1 VNPTLTINRMDSPTF
16 KSAAYI
22 SIIGETD
29 YHAVRSAGREA
40 PAIRVIC
47 QNSGQVQGEW
57 VMKIASMTQLKEGWN
72 GYHAP
77 PPSARAIGMAENFLA
92 HLLGKKIEPSRLA
105 PSAVGGVGLTRR
117 KNDRRVYVEFF
128 NNGRIYALFSDS
140 VTEPISR
147 EVPPGRQGFLKLI
160 GDMGAYLDA

>member
-1 VNPTLTINRMDSPTF
+1 MNPTLTINRMDSPTF
-16 KSAAYI
+16 ESAAYI
-22 SIIGETD
+22 NIVGETE
-29 YHAVRSAGREA
+29 YNVARPVGGTA

-47 QNSGQVQGEW
+47 QNLGQVQGEW

-77 PPSARAIGMAENFLA
+77 PPSPKAIGMAENFLA
-92 HLLGKKIEPSRLA
+92 QLLGMDIEPSRLA
-105 PSAVGGVGLTRR
+105 PSAGGGVGITRR

-128 NNGRIYALFSDS
+128 NNGRIYALFSDG

-147 EVPPGRQGFLKLI
+147 EIPPGRLGFLKLI